1 MRPNQP
7 QDGNRGGGRYRGGR
21 RNDSGNR
28 GNGSRDGYRRDN
40 RDNRG
45 SRGDRGEGRREG
57 RFEHRRDD
65 VHRAGGENRE
75 SHEGRGWVEVSG
87 RTVEEAREEAARRFN
102 VGDDQMRIEVLDEG
116 SRGFLGLGAK
126 PARLKVSLK
135 GPAAAAY
142 AEAVLSRVLRAMGLP
157 DKVKRK
163 KDADGNNVLDVEGPS
178 GGLLI
183 GRHGQTLES
192 LQYIVS
198 KIVQKACDDER
209 SLVIID
215 IESYRERQREKLHE
229 TALSMA
235 KKAAETGQT
244 VPLQP
249 MSSRD
254 RRVVHLALR
263 DHADVTTQS
272 QGEGP
277 RRRVM
282 IVPKQPAPP
291 QEASAPAQA
300 PAPEGTPGNEAPG
313 SFAVEH
319 PAGDPEAA
327 GNAAPPPAPD
337 VDDNIGNR
345 V

>member
-1 MRPNQP
+1 MR
-7 QDGNRGGGRYRGGR
+7 
-21 RNDSGNR
+21 
-28 GNGSRDGYRRDN
+28 
-40 RDNRG
+40 
-45 SRGDRGEGRREG
+45 
-57 RFEHRRDD
+57 
-65 VHRAGGENRE
+65 
-75 SHEGRGWVEVSG
+75 VEVL
-87 RTVEEAREEAARRFN
+87 N
-102 VGDDQMRIEVLDEG
+102 EG

-135 GPAAAAY
+135 APAAAAY

-192 LQYIVS
+192 LQYLVS
-198 KIVQKACDDER
+198 KIVQRACDDER

-215 IESYRERQREKLHE
+215 IESYRERQREKLNE
-229 TALSMA
+229 TALGMA

-249 MSSRD
+249 MSSRE

-282 IVPKQPAPP
+282 IVPKRPVAP
-291 QEASAPAQA
+291 
-300 PAPEGTPGNEAPG
+300 
-313 SFAVEH
+313 
-319 PAGDPEAA
+319 
-327 GNAAPPPAPD
+327 AAPPPEGSMPEAVVLDPGNQTPAPQTAEPALADVEMVGNLVPPPPPD